1 MFKFEFLQ
9 KLSKSSFLSL
19 GQPVATRVLLAFCL
33 LLLLVFA
40 DTAIPL
46 INNIIQLKIDLLGL
60 FLEPLL
66 QSMFDIPL
74 RQAQVLASWIYLLIG
89 VFIVW
94 YVFKK
99 VYQTLFDVFY
109 KLRQN
114 WLEKNRIQKIRFS
127 LLILLLL
134 VALAKIILL
143 FV

>member
-9 KLSKSSFLSL
+9 KISKSSLLSL
-19 GQPVATRVLLAFCL
+19 GQPVANRVLLAFCL
-33 LLLLVFA
+33 ILLLVFA

-46 INNIIQLKIDLLGL
+46 MNNIIQLKIDLLGL

-89 VFIVW
+89 IFIVW

-99 VYQTLFDVFY
+99 VYQILFDVFY